1 MLYSVFKHLL
11 VGPPLRLLFRPDV
24 EGLDHIPAC
33 GPAILAGNHPSFS
46 DSAFLGVVAR
56 RKVVFLAKAEY
67 FAGPGVKGFLVRQLM
82 SGAGNIPVER
92 GHGRAALASL
102 DVAKRVLAA
111 GQLFGIYPE
120 GTRPPD
126 GRLYR
131 GKTGV
136 ARLALETGAPLIPVA
151 MLNTYE
157 IQPPGTVV
165 PKIRQVRIRIG
176 APLDLAPYRGRPDR
190 RAAERELTDELM
202 RRLQGLSGQEYV
214 PIYAQQAK
222 DRAASAEG

>member
-1 MLYSVFKHLL
+1 LYSLFKHLL
-11 VGPPLRLLFRPDV
+11 IGPPLRLLFRPDV
-24 EGLDHIPAC
+24 EGLEHIPAT
-33 GPAILAGNHPSFS
+33 GAAILAGNHPSFS
-46 DSAFLGVVAR
+46 DSAFLGVVVR
-56 RKVVFLAKAEY
+56 RRVVFLAKAEY
-67 FAGPGVKGFLVRQLM
+67 FTGPGVKGFLVRHLM

-102 DVAKRVLAA
+102 DAAKRVLAA

-126 GRLYR
+126 GRLHR
-131 GKTGV
+131 GKTGT
-136 ARLALETGAPLIPVA
+136 ARLALETGAPLVPVA

-157 IQPPGTVV
+157 IQPPGTVL

-176 APLDLAPYRGRPDR
+176 APVDLAPYRDRPDR

-202 RRLQGLSGQEYV
+202 RRLQELSGQEYV

-222 DRAASAEG
+222 DRAAAG

>member
-1 MLYSVFKHLL
+1 VLYSVFKYVL

-24 EGLDHIPAC
+24 EGLDHIPAS

-56 RKVVFLAKAEY
+56 RKVVFLAKSEY
-67 FAGPGVKGFLVRQLM
+67 FTGPGVKGFLVRQLM
-82 SGAGNIPVER
+82 CGAGNIPVER
-92 GHGRAALASL
+92 GRGRASLAALEA
-102 DVAKRVLAA
+102 AKRVLAA

-165 PKIRQVRIRIG
+165 PKIRRVRIRIG
-176 APLDLAPYRGRPDR
+176 PALDLAPYRDRPDR
-190 RAAERELTDELM
+190 KAAERELTDELM
-202 RRLQGLSGQEYV
+202 RRLQALSGQEYV
-214 PIYAQQAK
+214 PIFAQQAK
-222 DRAASAEG
+222 DRLAAG

>member
-1 MLYSVFKHLL
+1 MLYALFKYVL
-11 VGPPLRLLFRPDV
+11 VGPALRALFRPDV
-24 EGLDHIPAC
+24 DGLDHIPGA
-33 GPAILAGNHPSFS
+33 GPAILAGNHQSFS
-46 DSAFLGVVAR
+46 DSAFLGTVSR
-56 RKVVFLAKAEY
+56 RKVVFLAKSEY
-67 FAGPGVKGFLVRQLM
+67 FTGRGLKGLLVRLTM
-82 SGAGNIPVER
+82 TGAGNIPVER

-102 DVAKRVLAA
+102 EVAKRVLAD
-111 GQLFGIYPE
+111 GQLLGIYPE

-157 IQPPGTVV
+157 IQPPGAVV

-176 APLDLAPYRGRPDR
+176 PELDLAPYRDRPDR
-190 RAAERELTDELM
+190 KAAERELTDELM
-202 RRLQGLSGQEYV
+202 RRLQALSGQEYV

-222 DRAASAEG
+222 DRLAAG